1 MKKILVFLI
10 AFLVYFYIGT
20 RGSFIVPLD
29 LDHFNPLAKSLL
41 RGRLDIPEPAATYD
55 LAFYQGRWY
64 PYWGVLPALI
74 LIPWQFLMGRYL
86 PLLYLNVFF
95 GSLNAVVI
103 YLLLKRLKQEFLSRL
118 SELGVF
124 LITALFAFGTTH
136 FYLAANA
143 GVWHTAQVV
152 SFFPTTLGIYLI
164 FKKKRSFRNYFFSSL
179 LISLAF
185 LGRGPMIFI
194 LLVPGFLALAEPAA
208 KKKKALRLIAW
219 PIIFFASIFLIY
231 NWLRFD
237 NPLENGYRH
246 VIYHPYFQPWI
257 DQHGIYSLAYLLK
270 NLWIMLLEIPA
281 LSWQNGLQFRFNLDG
296 NSMFFLT
303 PPLLAVFLASWRG
316 IYQRS
321 LWLALIAVIFPI
333 LLIYSSGWLQ
343 FGYRYSLD
351 FMAPLLLLAVFGIK
365 GRVNFL
371 FFLGTVFA
379 VWIHYLGIIALQ

>member
-1 MKKILVFLI
+1 MKKLLI
-10 AFLVYFYIGT
+10 FLVVSLIYFYVGT

-29 LDHFNPLAKSLL
+29 LDHFNPLAQSLL
-41 RGRLDIPEPAATYD
+41 QGRLDIPEPATNYD

-64 PYWGVLPALI
+64 PYWGVLSALI
-74 LIPWQFLMGRYL
+74 LMPYQVLMHRYL

-95 GSLNAVVI
+95 GSLNVVII
-103 YLLLKRLKQEFLSRL
+103 YLLLKRLQQDFLSQL
-118 SELGVF
+118 TEWGIL
-124 LITALFAFGTTH
+124 LTTALFAFGTTH
-136 FYLAANA
+136 FYLATNA

-152 SFFPTTLGIYLI
+152 SFFPTALGIYLI
-164 FKKKRSFRNYFFSSL
+164 FKKKRSLRDYFFSSL

-185 LGRGPMIFI
+185 LGRGPMIF
-194 LLVPGFLALAEPAA
+194 LLLITFSLVLTESAE
-208 KKKKALRLIAW
+208 KRKRCLGLMVW
-219 PIIFFASIFLIY
+219 PVLFFASLMFLY

-246 VIYHPYFQPWI
+246 VIYHPHFQSWI

-281 LSWQNGLQFRFNLDG
+281 LSWQDGVKLSFNLDG
-296 NSMFFLT
+296 SSIFFLT
-303 PPLLAVFLASWRG
+303 PPLLAIFLAAPRD
-316 IYQRS
+316 IYRRS
-321 LWLALIAVIFPI
+321 LWLSLLAVVCPI

-351 FMAPLLLLAVFGIK
+351 FMVPLLLLSIFGVK
-365 GRVNFL
+365 GRINLL

-379 VWIHYLGIIALQ
+379 IWIHYLGIIALQ